1 MKDPREIVE
10 EVFETLPE
18 EIKERF
24 GTEALEQITEKLKKM
39 QDISDRF
46 ADEIVDYF
54 FDINIQNSPPAIG
67 LQLLD
72 DMLRATGVRVLYRL
86 RDRIKEGVAI
96 HEAVNKDPKLSGN

>member
-18 EIKERF
+18 EMKERF

-54 FDINIQNSPPAIG
+54 FDINIQNSPPVIG

-72 DMLRATGVRVLYRL
+72 DMLRATGVRVLHRL
-86 RDRIKEGVAI
+86 RDRIKEEVAI
-96 HEAVNKDPKLSGN
+96 HEAANKDPKLSGN